1 MAIISTLRDKGGK
14 FLVFVVG
21 FSIAAFVLGDI
32 LGPNSSLI
40 GQNRNIVG
48 SIKGEE
54 IELVRFNAVYEEL
67 TYNFSLN
74 NGRSPTQQ
82 EVSELRDQAWER
94 LINDISYVEEFNK
107 IGLTVTDKES
117 VDMVQGNNIHPMIIQ
132 AFSDPSTGSFNKDN
146 VIGYLQNL
154 SNQPA
159 NQQQAWFSFESN
171 LKPMR
176 LRTKYD
182 NLIAQSTYYNSL
194 DAEAEYFNTSSQIDL
209 AYFYIPFFAV
219 SDTLFDVSTNEMRS
233 YLNKNKSDYNQDETR
248 SIDYAFFSVQPS
260 AEDSMFFE
268 NEINDI
274 RSNLMSSNI
283 IDDSTYAVINSDS
296 FNPYIKY
303 NPDELP
309 TDLVGKDVG
318 FITEPTY
325 ENGSISI
332 KKLSKIDQDAQEKA
346 RAKHIL
352 LRFDDSNKST
362 VRTEANRILN
372 LLRSGSDF
380 GETARTY
387 SQDGSASNGGDLG
400 WITDGMMVKPFQ
412 DAVFSRRRSGLIPRI
427 IETDFGF
434 HIINVTYPKTRTSYF
449 VANIS
454 KDILP
459 SDNTRNNIYRSAE
472 LFKLDIK
479 STEDVFSDYLKENN
493 IIGGNIS
500 DIDKNSTEVGTIPNA
515 RNVILWS
522 YSDDRYVGEVSDVL
536 ETDEGYI
543 VAQINEMKDEGTK
556 KLDEVENSIKRRII
570 DEKKYEYLKEIL
582 VDYTSLQDLKDNSG
596 LGDIYR
602 SSGISMTEN
611 SLSNVGF
618 SPESIGTAFSMQEG
632 ELTRPF
638 KIDGGVIVLGLE
650 SKVLADT
657 LSNYDDYRNTLIQ
670 TNRFNVPLKID
681 DAIKHFSDIED
692 DRYKFF

>member
-48 SIKGEE
+48 SINGEE
-54 IELVRFNAVYEEL
+54 IDLVRFNAVYEEL

-260 AEDSMFFE
+260 AEDSTFFE

-309 TDLVGKDVG
+309 ADLVGEDVG

-380 GETARTY
+380 EETARTY

-400 WITDGMMVKPFQ
+400 WFTDGMMVKPFQ

-479 STEDVFSDYLKENN
+479 STDDVFSDYLKENN

-582 VDYTSLQDLKDNSG
+582 VDYSSLQDLKDNSG

-681 DAIKHFSDIED
+681 DAIKHFSEIED

>member
-48 SIKGEE
+48 NINGEE
-54 IELVRFNAVYEEL
+54 IDLVRFNTVYEEL
-67 TYNFSLN
+67 SYNFSVN
-74 NGRSPTQQ
+74 NGRSPNQQ

-94 LINDISYVEEFNK
+94 LINDISYVEEFKK

-154 SNQPA
+154 SNQPV

-182 NLIAQSTYYNSL
+182 NLITQSTYYNSL

-260 AEDSMFFE
+260 AEDSTFFE

-274 RSNLMSSNI
+274 RSNLMSPNI

-309 TDLVGKDVG
+309 TDLVGEDVG

-332 KKLSKIDQDAQEKA
+332 KKLSKIDQDGQEKA

-380 GETARTY
+380 EETARTY

-400 WITDGMMVKPFQ
+400 WFTDGMMVKPFQ
-412 DAVFSRRRSGLIPRI
+412 DAVFSRKRAGLIPRI

-434 HIINVTYPKTRTSYF
+434 HIIEVSYPKTKISYF
-449 VANIS
+449 VTNIS
-454 KDILP
+454 KDVLP
-459 SDNTRNNIYRSAE
+459 SDNTRNTIYRSAE

-479 STEDVFSDYLKENN
+479 STEDIFSDYLKENE

-500 DIDKNSTEVGTIPNA
+500 DVDKNSTEVGTIPNA

-556 KLDEVENSIKRRII
+556 KLEEVENSIKRRII

-582 VDYTSLQDLKDNSG
+582 VEYSSLQDLKDNTG

-602 SSGISMTEN
+602 SSGISMSES

-618 SPESIGTAFSMQEG
+618 SPESVGTAFSMQEG

-657 LSNYDDYRNTLIQ
+657 LSNYDDFRNTLIQ
-670 TNRFNVPLKID
+670 TNKFNVPLKID
-681 DAIKHFSDIED
+681 DVIKHFSDIED
-692 DRYKFF
+692 YRYKFF

>member
-48 SIKGEE
+48 SINGEE
-54 IELVRFNAVYEEL
+54 IDLVRFNAVYEEL

-194 DAEAEYFNTSSQIDL
+194 EAEAEYFNTSSQIDL

-260 AEDSMFFE
+260 AEDSTFFE

-296 FNPYIKY
+296 FNPYIKF

-380 GETARTY
+380 EETARTY

-400 WITDGMMVKPFQ
+400 WFTDGMMVKPFQ

-582 VDYTSLQDLKDNSG
+582 VDYSSLQDLKDNSG

>member
-48 SIKGEE
+48 SINGEE
-54 IELVRFNAVYEEL
+54 IDLVRFNAVYEEL

-132 AFSDPSTGSFNKDN
+132 AFSDPTTGSFNKDN

-260 AEDSMFFE
+260 AEDSTFFE

-380 GETARTY
+380 EETARTY

-400 WITDGMMVKPFQ
+400 WFTDGMMVKPFQ

-582 VDYTSLQDLKDNSG
+582 VDYSSLQDLKDNSG

>member
-48 SIKGEE
+48 SINGEE
-54 IELVRFNAVYEEL
+54 IDLVRFNAVYEEL

-74 NGRSPTQQ
+74 NGRSPNQQ

-182 NLIAQSTYYNSL
+182 NLIAQSTYYNTL
-194 DAEAEYFNTSSQIDL
+194 EAEAEYFNTSSQIDL

-260 AEDSMFFE
+260 AEDSTFFE

-296 FNPYIKY
+296 FNPYIRY

-380 GETARTY
+380 EETARTY

-400 WITDGMMVKPFQ
+400 WFTDGMMVKPFQ

-479 STEDVFSDYLKENN
+479 STDDVFSDYLKENN

-582 VDYTSLQDLKDNSG
+582 VDYSSLQDLKDNSG

-670 TNRFNVPLKID
+670 TNRFNVPLRID

>member
-48 SIKGEE
+48 SINGEE
-54 IELVRFNAVYEEL
+54 IDLVRFNAVYEEL

-74 NGRSPTQQ
+74 NGRSPNQQ

-182 NLIAQSTYYNSL
+182 NLIAQSTYYNTL
-194 DAEAEYFNTSSQIDL
+194 EAEAEYFNTSSQIDL

-260 AEDSMFFE
+260 AEDSTFFE

-296 FNPYIKY
+296 FNPYIKF

-380 GETARTY
+380 EETARTY

-400 WITDGMMVKPFQ
+400 WFTDGMMVKPFQ

-479 STEDVFSDYLKENN
+479 STDDVFSDYLKENN

-582 VDYTSLQDLKDNSG
+582 VDYSSLQDLKDNSG

-670 TNRFNVPLKID
+670 TNRFNVPLRID